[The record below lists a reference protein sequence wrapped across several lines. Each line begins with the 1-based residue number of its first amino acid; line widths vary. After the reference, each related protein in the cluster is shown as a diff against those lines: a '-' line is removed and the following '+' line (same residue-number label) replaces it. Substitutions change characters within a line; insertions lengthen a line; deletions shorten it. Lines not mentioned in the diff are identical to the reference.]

1 MENKYTFTS
10 NTMTIR
16 TERNPE
22 GKTFFARY
30 EMQGVEELK
39 RGETTPAVYIY
50 VKADGN
56 TVKIAVPSDDRYYP
70 DACTAFRAQQNESEE
85 TSAEQ
90 EPEQTTEDAPAETG
104 SEQMPEDTP
113 AEQEQEQEE
122 APDPKKAH
130 GPIPEKTFVNTSI
143 CGERFQIIF
152 DGSANRTRV
161 IIPEEYRSIARDAL
175 QKAGFYYSSAMDSF
189 NKKLTFRAYR
199 AAVALAA
206 ELSKILAA

>member
-10 NTMTIR
+10 NTLTIC
-16 TERNPE
+16 TKRNPE

-30 EMQGVEELK
+30 EMQGADELK
-39 RGETTPAVYIY
+39 RGETIPTVYIY
-50 VKADGN
+50 VKVDGN
-56 TVKIAVPSDDRYYP
+56 TVKIAVPGDDRYYP
-70 DACTAFRAQQNESEE
+70 DACKAFQEQD
-85 TSAEQ
+85 Q
-90 EPEQTTEDAPAETG
+90 EPEQTP
-104 SEQMPEDTP
+104 
-113 AEQEQEQEE
+113 EE

-152 DGSANRTRV
+152 DGAANRTRV
-161 IIPEEYRSIARDAL
+161 IIPEEYRSIARDVL

-206 ELSKILAA
+206 ELSRILAA

>member
-10 NTMTIR
+10 NTLTIC
-16 TERNPE
+16 TKRNPE

-30 EMQGVEELK
+30 EMQGADELK
-39 RGETTPAVYIY
+39 RGETIPTVYIY
-50 VKADGN
+50 VKVDGN
-56 TVKIAVPSDDRYYP
+56 TVKIAVPGDDRYYP
-70 DACTAFRAQQNESEE
+70 DACKAFQEQVQEQTPEEAPAEADSEQVPE
-85 TSAEQ
+85 EEPAEA
-90 EPEQTTEDAPAETG
+90 EPEQTP
-104 SEQMPEDTP
+104 
-113 AEQEQEQEE
+113 EE

-175 QKAGFYYSSAMDSF
+175 QKAGFYWSSTMGSF

-199 AAVALAA
+199 AAVSIAA
-206 ELSKILAA
+206 ELDKILAA